1 MSGHCESQ
9 RVDDSFKGIFLFVLN
24 FDIHSFAIFYIR
36 EKGLDC
42 RRAAL
47 AVGWGQRLKLAR
59 VKSIPRNVSV
69 MLDNWWESAW
79 HWAYGQDND
88 QEWGHMMIQP
98 IVKWRWA
105 PWLPSS
111 ESSLGPAAEAWGLT
125 LSPDHPTSQV
135 WDQVNVFVNSSQPRK
150 REKSLLILKTMY
162 IA

>member
-1 MSGHCESQ
+1 
-9 RVDDSFKGIFLFVLN
+9 
-24 FDIHSFAIFYIR
+24 
-36 EKGLDC
+36 
-42 RRAAL
+42 
-47 AVGWGQRLKLAR
+47 
-59 VKSIPRNVSV
+59 

-79 HWAYGQDND
+79 HWAGGQDND

-105 PWLPSS
+105 PWQPSS

-135 WDQVNVFVNSSQPRK
+135 LDQVNVFVNSGQHICQLKSTYLSTQVNIFSNSSQRICQLKSTNLSTQVIIFVNSSQHICQLKSTYLSSQVNVFVNSSQPRK